1 MKCLPTAST
10 SCSFDEFGPTSTF
23 KRETDEERGVQIV
36 QRFPK
41 AEHEFHDGA
50 LLVFVHRVEIYQL
63 EMPSISLENSSLQLA
78 QIHRLHP
85 KEQTN
90 SVTHL
95 L

>member
-23 KRETDEERGVQIV
+23 KRETD
-36 QRFPK
+36 
-41 AEHEFHDGA
+41 EFHDGA